1 MCPPEPPP
9 AHQSLSDSSLP
20 PRPQA
25 GSLHQVIEALTERA
39 AELSPSRATPYKQRQ
54 CCRFGADFCYQ
65 LTREGTITM
74 ELSSKSK
81 KLLARRS
88 GHWKVVGSISYEES
102 DEFDEDEREK
112 VEDVS

>member
-1 MCPPEPPP
+1 
-9 AHQSLSDSSLP
+9 
-20 PRPQA
+20 
-25 GSLHQVIEALTERA
+25 
-39 AELSPSRATPYKQRQ
+39 
-54 CCRFGADFCYQ
+54 
-65 LTREGTITM
+65 M